1 MISTL
6 DKINYPLLRTD
17 TAIKWSRNSQLKL
30 WKLTME
36 EPITNW
42 SVCWISSIWICSQQY
57 LSFSFFFQTKLF
69 QIYTTNNDT
78 KIIQLS
84 LLLVPYCI
92 HLHWCRVW
100 NLCLDSYLVLHFDLQ
115 GVLFFDSGTNEV
127 ANVTKLPPLILKKCM
142 QICSLVS
149 QHAVTQVARY

>member
-1 MISTL
+1 M
-6 DKINYPLLRTD
+6 K
-17 TAIKWSRNSQLKL
+17 SQLPTKVVKTDYGRTHNKL
-30 WKLTME
+30 
-36 EPITNW
+36 
-42 SVCWISSIWICSQQY
+42 ISLLDFINLDMLATIFE
-57 LSFSFFFQTKLF
+57 LFLFFQTKLF